1 MRRVVL
7 GCVGIQSPSLGFWGS
22 AWTPLGLE
30 PKLEGR
36 ALLRERENVSAAPLS
51 AGVRLLP
58 LALGALIWPLE
69 TLG

>member
-7 GCVGIQSPSLGFWGS
+7 GCVGIQSPSLGFWRS
-22 AWTPLGLE
+22 ARTPLGLE

-36 ALLRERENVSAAPLS
+36 ALLRERGNVSAAPLS